1 MSDDPVDPYS
11 AAANAGTLLDHVA
24 AAERAGHRRLRA
36 AADIVHMGEDARI
49 DDRTAALLDGMMRAT
64 IAAVTAGVRDHAAR
78 LLLSR
83 GEPGLAQA
91 IRGAGDVF
99 ARLHRAGLFRDP
111 SLFAELF
118 ARVRLA
124 TIAQA
129 LPVGLHDGPER
140 PTMLARLAQAGDRLV
155 AAAALAL
162 LTADARREAGDGV
175 DLPRPQHARVAWWV
189 AAALRQEAAIV
200 AADRI
205 AAVDAALTDA
215 VRRSFDPQGDVVPVE
230 VAAMRLAHAIDA
242 QPGELPP
249 LIEEAIGDGRLILFV
264 ALVARAAGLSF
275 DRMRDLVIDIDGA
288 RLWVVLRSLGLSRT
302 TIARIGFA
310 LAEAEPARDV
320 ERFADDLDGIMALDP
335 AAARTALSPMALDPD
350 YHAALLA
357 LGAPR

>member
-162 LTADARREAGDGV
+162 LTAC
-175 DLPRPQHARVAWWV
+175 LLYTSPSPR
-189 AAALRQEAAIV
+189 
-200 AADRI
+200 D
-205 AAVDAALTDA
+205 
-215 VRRSFDPQGDVVPVE
+215 S
-230 VAAMRLAHAIDA
+230 
-242 QPGELPP
+242 
-249 LIEEAIGDGRLILFV
+249 
-264 ALVARAAGLSF
+264 
-275 DRMRDLVIDIDGA
+275 
-288 RLWVVLRSLGLSRT
+288 
-302 TIARIGFA
+302 
-310 LAEAEPARDV
+310 
-320 ERFADDLDGIMALDP
+320 
-335 AAARTALSPMALDPD
+335 
-350 YHAALLA
+350 
-357 LGAPR
+357 